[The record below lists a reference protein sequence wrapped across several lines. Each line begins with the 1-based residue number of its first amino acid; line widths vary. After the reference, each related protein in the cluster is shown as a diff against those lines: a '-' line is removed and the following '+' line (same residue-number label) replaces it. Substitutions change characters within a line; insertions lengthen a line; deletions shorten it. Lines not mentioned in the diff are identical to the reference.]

1 MTTIHDYIDS
11 IRQSLATIEAKYAAG
26 ERPGKVIEQALVNL
40 DVDAEHLAKCGRD
53 VK

>member
-1 MTTIHDYIDS
+1 MQTIHDYLTS
-11 IRQSLATIEAKYAAG
+11 IRQSLATIEAKYAPD
-26 ERPGKVIEQALVNL
+26 ERPDKVIEQALVNL